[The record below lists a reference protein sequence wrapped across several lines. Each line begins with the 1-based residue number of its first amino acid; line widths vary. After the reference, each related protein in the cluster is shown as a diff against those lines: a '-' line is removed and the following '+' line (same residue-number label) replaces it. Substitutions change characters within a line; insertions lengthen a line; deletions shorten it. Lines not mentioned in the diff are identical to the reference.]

1 MKKIQMHQVSNINIS
16 ILSDE
21 VVKTNILQANNV
33 SNNYDNPIIDNG
45 NLYTKNRMTS
55 IKINILSYRRRE
67 K

>member
-1 MKKIQMHQVSNINIS
+1 MHQVSNINIS

-21 VVKTNILQANNV
+21 VVKTNVLQANNV